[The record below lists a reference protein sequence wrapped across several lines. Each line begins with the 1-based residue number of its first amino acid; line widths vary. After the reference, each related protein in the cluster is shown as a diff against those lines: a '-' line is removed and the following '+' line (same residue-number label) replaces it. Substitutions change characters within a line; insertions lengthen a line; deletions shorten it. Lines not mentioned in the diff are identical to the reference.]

1 MFGKLF
7 VVCLVVAGSR
17 FGVLG
22 EGPAGMVLYF
32 KSGEE
37 VSCFSRITGKRSHDP

>member
-32 KSGEE
+32 KTGEGVFLLLADHRE
-37 VSCFSRITGKRSHDP
+37 TQP